1 MDFQYTE
8 EQQLLADSVRRLV
21 EKRYDFESRK
31 KIVASP
37 AGHSAEAWAELAE
50 LGLLSLPFA
59 QADGGFGGG
68 AVDLIGTMEAIGEAL
83 VVEPF
88 QSTLA
93 PAGRLV
99 ARCGSD
105 AQRAAM
111 LPSVIAGTLK
121 LAFAHGERNARYTL
135 SQVETRAA
143 RAGDGWVLN
152 GEKSVVLHAPM
163 ADRLVVSARSA
174 GAAGDAD
181 GISLF
186 VVDPKTAGLAMKT
199 LRTVD
204 NLRAADLTLK
214 DVKLPADALLGQ
226 AGDALPAI
234 DEAVDFA
241 TVLLCAESLGAMR
254 YANQATLEYLKT
266 RKQFGVPIGSFQ
278 ALQHRMVDMTISAE
292 QARSITYLACAKVDA
307 AARGGI
313 DSAERR
319 RLVSA
324 AKVKVADAAR
334 HVGQEAIQLHGGM
347 GMTQEMKVAHT
358 FKRLTMIAQQFGDAE
373 HHLERFA
380 AAG

>member
-1 MDFQYTE
+1 
-8 EQQLLADSVRRLV
+8 QLLADSVRRLV
-21 EKRYDFESRK
+21 DKRYDFESRK
-31 KIVASP
+31 DIVASP
-37 AGHSAEAWAELAE
+37 SGHSADAWREVAE

-59 QADGGFGGG
+59 EADGGFGGG
-68 AVDLIGTMEAIGEAL
+68 AVDLIATMEAIGEGL

-88 QSTLA
+88 LSTLA

-105 AQRAAM
+105 AQRAAL
-111 LPSVIAGTLK
+111 LPAVIDGSLR
-121 LAFAHGERNARYTL
+121 LAFAHGERGSRYTL
-135 SQVETRAA
+135 SQVETRPTK
-143 RAGDGWVLN
+143 AGDGWVLD
-152 GEKSVVLHAPM
+152 GEKAVVMHAPV
-163 ADRLVVSARSA
+163 ADRLVVSARSSD
-174 GAAGDAD
+174 AATDAS

-186 VVDPKTAGLAMKT
+186 VVDAKADGLAMKT
-199 LRTVD
+199 FRTVD
-204 NLRAADLTLK
+204 NLRAADLRMTG
-214 DVKLPADALLGQ
+214 VKLPADALLGE
-226 AGDALPAI
+226 AGAALPAI
-234 DEAVDFA
+234 EEAVDFA
-241 TVLLCAESLGAMR
+241 TVLLCAEGVGAMR

-307 AARGGI
+307 AARG
-313 DSAERR
+313 DVDAAERR
-319 RLVSA
+319 RVVSA

-347 GMTQEMKVAHT
+347 GMTQEMKVSHT

-380 AAG
+380 ATD

>member
-105 AQRAAM
+105 AQRAAL

-174 GAAGDAD
+174 GAAGDAS

-186 VVDPKTAGLAMKT
+186 VVDAKTAGLAMKT

-278 ALQHRMVDMTISAE
+278 ALQHRMVDMTTSAE
-292 QARSITYLACAKVDA
+292 QARSITYLACARVDA
-307 AARGGI
+307 AARGDIGA
-313 DSAERR
+313 AERR
-319 RLVSA
+319 RVVSA
-324 AKVKVADAAR
+324 AKVKVADACR

-380 AAG
+380 APG

>member
-31 KIVASP
+31 GIVASP
-37 AGHSAEAWAELAE
+37 SGHSAEAWSDLAG

-59 QADGGFGGG
+59 EADGGFGGG
-68 AVDLIGTMEAIGEAL
+68 AVDLIATMEAIGEGL

-99 ARCGSD
+99 ASCGSD
-105 AQRAAM
+105 AQRAAL
-111 LPSVIAGTLK
+111 LPAVIDGSLK
-121 LAFAHGERNARYTL
+121 LAFAHGERSARYTL
-135 SQVETRAA
+135 SQVEA
-143 RAGDGWVLN
+143 RATKTGDGWVLD
-152 GEKSVVLHAPM
+152 GEKAVVLHAPM

-174 GAAGDAD
+174 GAAADAS
-181 GISLF
+181 GIGLF
-186 VVDPKTAGLAMKT
+186 VVDARAAGLEMKT
-199 LRTVD
+199 FRTVD
-204 NLRAADLTLK
+204 NLRAADLAMK
-214 DVKLPADALLGQ
+214 GVKLPPAALLGE
-226 AGDALPAI
+226 AGAALPAI
-234 DEAVDFA
+234 EEAVDFA
-241 TVLLCAESLGAMR
+241 TVLLCAEGVGAMR
-254 YANQATLEYLKT
+254 YANRATLEYLKT

-292 QARSITYLACAKVDA
+292 QARSITWLACAKVDA
-307 AARGGI
+307 SSRGEIGA
-313 DSAERR
+313 DERR
-319 RLVSA
+319 RVVSA

-380 AAG
+380 AAR